1 MPWIESDRRTD
12 TDFFSQYYRHSVNG
26 IKGRLEVARAFANC
40 LQVWCEEIFPIV
52 GSSLPA
58 AFMGMDLQRFPSVG
72 C

>member
-1 MPWIESDRRTD
+1 MTFRRTD
-12 TDFFSQYYRHSVNG
+12 RDFFLNITDIVSICVNG